1 VAEESSRSPPT
12 GKGVCWHCWVEPS
25 SRSAARKVLI
35 TPYVGRARRIAV
47 PRCRRCFSE
56 GSGSSRWMRYP
67 PISKLLEKG
76 WYIRDFGIERNDW
89 EKIDRKARSER
100 GHRYY

>member
-1 VAEESSRSPPT
+1 
-12 GKGVCWHCWVEPS
+12 
-25 SRSAARKVLI
+25 
-35 TPYVGRARRIAV
+35 
-47 PRCRRCFSE
+47 
-56 GSGSSRWMRYP
+56 MRYP